1 MEVPPPSHVLEDLSA
16 SVAKFHNITTKT
28 ITIYVQ
34 FQFCLTNNIS
44 FGFIPPL

>member
-1 MEVPPPSHVLEDLSA
+1 MDVPHPPHVLEDLSA
-16 SVAKFHNITTKT
+16 SAAKFHNVTSKT